1 MKKFKKILTLVM
13 VCFLMLMI
21 LGVNSSV
28 FAAKSLSELFVGYS
42 QYTLGAPYFAA
53 QVESAKAAA
62 KELGIKLVV
71 IDAKN
76 DMVKQ
81 IADVEDLLVQGIDVL
96 ILNPQD
102 PKGLVTATKKATEA
116 GVPVIIIDSSID
128 PSADFITTIQ
138 SNNDANGELVGEWL
152 VKEMDKLMP
161 GEDLKIALISGAKG
175 NPVGKA
181 RRNGVFKGIIEEQL
195 RSHGKA
201 GFEIVAQGWGTWA
214 HEGGLNAMEDI
225 LVANPDIN
233 VLLAENDS
241 MALGAMRAI
250 ENIGKMPM
258 KDIIVCAAADG
269 QKEAIELIKE
279 GKYGATGMNS
289 PVLTA
294 ETAVK
299 AAVEVILEGKIEYP
313 SITYTPAIVISKE
326 NADKYYDPDAIF

>member
-1 MKKFKKILTLVM
+1 MKKFKKILTVAM
-13 VCFLMLMI
+13 VCFLMLII
-21 LGVNSSV
+21 LGGNSSV
-28 FAAKSLSELFVGYS
+28 FAKNLSDIFIGYS
-42 QYTLGAPYFAA
+42 QYTLGAPYFKA
-53 QVESAKAAA
+53 QVEAAKAIAE
-62 KELGIKLVV
+62 ELGIRLVA
-71 IDAKN
+71 IDAGN

-81 IADVEDLLVQGIDVL
+81 IGDVEDLLVQGIDVL

-128 PSADFITTIQ
+128 SSADFITTVQ

-161 GEDLKIALISGAKG
+161 GKELKIALISGAKG

-181 RRNGVFKGIIEEQL
+181 RRNGVFKGIIEQQL
-195 RSHGKA
+195 RSHGEA
-201 GFEIVAQGWGTWA
+201 GFVIVAQGWGTWA

-233 VLLAENDS
+233 ILLTENDS
-241 MALGAMRAI
+241 MALGAIRAI
-250 ENIGKMPM
+250 ENIGKVPM

-269 QKEAIELIKE
+269 QKEAIILIKE
-279 GKYGATGMNS
+279 GKYGATGMNN

-299 AAVEVILEGKIEYP
+299 IAIEVVLEGKKEYP
-313 SITYTPAIVISKE
+313 VVTYTPAIVISKE

>member
-1 MKKFKKILTLVM
+1 MKKFQKILTLIM
-13 VCFLMLMI
+13 VCFLMLMV

-28 FAAKSLSELFVGYS
+28 FAKSLSEIFVGYS
-42 QYTLGAPYFAA
+42 QYTLGAPYFKA
-53 QVESAKAAA
+53 QVETAKAVA
-62 KELGIKLVV
+62 KELGIKLVA
-71 IDAKN
+71 IDAGN

-128 PSADFITTIQ
+128 PSADFITTVQ

-161 GEDLKIALISGAKG
+161 GKELKIALISGAKG

-181 RRNGVFKGIIEEQL
+181 RRNGVFKGIIEQQL
-195 RSHGKA
+195 RSHGKS

-233 VLLAENDS
+233 VLLTENDS
-241 MALGAMRAI
+241 MALGAIKAI
-250 ENIGKMPM
+250 ENIGKVPM

-269 QKEAIELIKE
+269 QKEAIKLIKE

-294 ETAVK
+294 TTTVEI
-299 AAVEVILEGKIEYP
+299 AVEVILEGKKEYP
-313 SITYTPAIVISKE
+313 SITYTPPAVITKE
-326 NADKYYDPDAIF
+326 NADKYYDPNAIF